1 MRRYSGLRRSN
12 IVARIEQ
19 ALQEGGAEI
28 LVRAIPTTAPFE
40 FRVKTPTGAQRVL
53 VCYAFTA
60 HRYRRAGGPPDT
72 HRFQIGYGGG
82 SDHCH
87 QLYFD
92 PRGKKTT
99 LLFGVHLEMDLFVG
113 VDPRMHSPTWF
124 PRSVDFKTSDLE
136 AAQAQQWHGW
146 ERERSDARRKVR
158 PEESL
163 LTETVI
169 AFRPDQF
176 LRYVEFERLASGL
189 DCGERCLLS
198 DRIEKDLSQG
208 EPLKPAPGRHS
219 LEIQL
224 GLPASDILDM
234 VMGRIVRE

>member
-1 MRRYSGLRRSN
+1 VRRYIGLRRSS

-19 ALQEGGAEI
+19 GLRECGAEI
-28 LVRAIPTTAPFE
+28 LVRAVPTTAPFE
-40 FRVKTPTGAQRVL
+40 FTVKTPTGDQREL
-53 VCYAFTA
+53 VCYGFTA
-60 HRYRRAGGPPDT
+60 SRHRRAGEPSDW
-72 HRFQIGYGGG
+72 HRFQIGYGSG
-82 SDHCH
+82 SNRCH

-92 PRGKKTT
+92 LRGKKIT

-136 AAQAQQWHGW
+136 AARAQQWHGW

-163 LTETVI
+163 LTEAVI

-189 DCGERCLLS
+189 DCGERCRLS
-198 DRIEKDLSQG
+198 DRIEQGLSRR
-208 EPLKPAPGRHS
+208 EALRLAPGRHS
-219 LEIQL
+219 LEIEL

-234 VMGRIVRE
+234 LTGRIGR